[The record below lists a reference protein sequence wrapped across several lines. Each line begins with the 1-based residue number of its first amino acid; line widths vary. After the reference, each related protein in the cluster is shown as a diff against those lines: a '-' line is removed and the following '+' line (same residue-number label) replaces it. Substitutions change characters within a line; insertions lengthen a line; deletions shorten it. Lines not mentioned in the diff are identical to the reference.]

1 MIQGNPST
9 LKMHMTGMESFN
21 VSTKRGA
28 GASIPL
34 TQTTGPNSVM
44 TGDSQSQVLTNNT
57 INTNKSNM
65 RKEI

>member
-1 MIQGNPST
+1 MGLGNNGSAISGNNGQVMIQGNPST

-21 VSTKRGA
+21 VTSKRGG

-44 TGDSQSQVLTNNT
+44 TGDSQS
-57 INTNKSNM
+57 
-65 RKEI
+65 